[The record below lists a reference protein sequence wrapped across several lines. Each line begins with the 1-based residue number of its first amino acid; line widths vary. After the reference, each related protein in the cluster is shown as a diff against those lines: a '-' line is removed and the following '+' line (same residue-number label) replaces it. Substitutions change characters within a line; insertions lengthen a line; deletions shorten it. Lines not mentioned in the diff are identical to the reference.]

1 MAITP
6 PGLPRLARPAGA
18 VASRC
23 APLRCTDGTKARR
36 LCRSPAQPLPQPSF
50 PAAGLS
56 CNGSLVILTQ
66 QAKLVV
72 GYWQPWPSRTMD
84 AVSVVLRGGVAER
97 CLPPA
102 LRGAPGLS
110 RQRNQPLIVASRE
123 ASCTASMQRWARRL
137 ASSCPWARSTYA
149 SIASGV
155 SITASR
161 PAVRAANEPS
171 ASRRLTKLR
180 SHSCSPVEPGASSS
194 SRSTS
199 SNCCFSASSCPGRSR
214 RLLGSPSALPAG
226 ITVGRSGACSTLQL
240 RPVPGTP
247 TVVRVPPRLT
257 GGHHCGRR
265 GC

>member
-1 MAITP
+1 MAMAITP

-137 ASSCPWARSTYA
+137 ASSCPWARST
-149 SIASGV
+149 
-155 SITASR
+155 
-161 PAVRAANEPS
+161 
-171 ASRRLTKLR
+171 
-180 SHSCSPVEPGASSS
+180 
-194 SRSTS
+194 
-199 SNCCFSASSCPGRSR
+199 
-214 RLLGSPSALPAG
+214 
-226 ITVGRSGACSTLQL
+226 
-240 RPVPGTP
+240 
-247 TVVRVPPRLT
+247 
-257 GGHHCGRR
+257 
-265 GC
+265 